1 MGVRRYIASFI
12 RYFIAGGMAVLIHF
26 ATLILLVERFKID
39 ATISTSI
46 GFCLA
51 VIFNYLAQYYW
62 TFKPTGSHK
71 RFILR
76 FLGVTI
82 ITLNINTGLFWFLTE
97 YQKFPYIIS
106 QVFASGAVFLLNFTI
121 NHHFTFKSHPVRQN
135 EPS

>member
-1 MGVRRYIASFI
+1 MGVRRYLASFI
-12 RYFIAGGMAVLIHF
+12 RYFVSGGTAMLIHF
-26 ATLILLVERFKID
+26 GTLILLVEQFKIIPIV
-39 ATISTSI
+39 ATSV

-97 YQKFPYIIS
+97 FQNLPYIVS
-106 QVFASGAVFLLNFTI
+106 QVFATGAVFLLNFVI
-121 NHHFTFKSHPVRQN
+121 NRHFTFKSHPASQN
-135 EPS
+135 ELS